1 MDTSVLAQSEACV
14 AYDALAPY
22 YDELVADYDHDAWI
36 AALER
41 VALRCGLDGR
51 RVLDLGCGTGRA
63 FRPLLERGYAVT
75 GCDLS
80 PGMVEMARRNAPEE
94 VQVHVADMRRLPA
107 LGRFDWIVCL
117 DDAVNYLLTEPDL
130 AAAFASAAELL
141 APGGLLCFDVN
152 TDRTYR
158 QSFGEDWVTTDD
170 DLVLAW
176 KGHGRRPEGEAT
188 VARATLEAF
197 ARGIDGSWQ
206 RSTSEHVQR
215 QWSTWD
221 LQGCLRAVGLEP
233 VACLGQSTGAHI
245 GGTPDE
251 AVHTKVVHV
260 ARRPVA

>member
-1 MDTSVLAQSEACV
+1 MYETIPARSGALE

-22 YDELVADYDHDAWI
+22 YDELVAGYEHDAWV

-41 VALRCGLDGR
+41 VAVSCGLRGR

-63 FRPLLERGYAVT
+63 FEPLRRRGYAVT

-80 PGMVEMARRNAPEE
+80 PGMVEMARRNAPDGVE
-94 VQVHVADMRRLPA
+94 VHVADMRRLPD
-107 LGRFDWIVCL
+107 LGEFDWIVCL
-117 DDAVNYLLTEPDL
+117 DDAVNYLLTEGDL

-152 TDRTYR
+152 TDRMYR
-158 QSFGEDWVTTDD
+158 QAFGEDWVTTAE

-176 KGHGRRPEGEAT
+176 KAHGRKPEGGAPI
-188 VARATLEAF
+188 ARATLEAF
-197 ARGIDGSWQ
+197 ARDLDGTWS

-215 QWSTWD
+215 QWSTFE
-221 LQGCLRAVGLEP
+221 LSGCLQAVGLEP
-233 VACLGQSTGAHI
+233 VACLGQATGAHI

-260 ARRPVA
+260 ARRPAD